1 MLESERWTRPP
12 SPRTAQRRSHA
23 AHQCHL
29 MPPEAAA
36 QCCARAGCRHMAG
49 SKRRRWSSARGASR
63 ALQRRSLWGHHA
75 ASAGAGRAR
84 GKGEGQLT
92 TIRPTKT
99 GAMVPTL
106 PFTPSSA
113 MTKMEEGREEKA
125 GERCG
130 RGGDDG
136 VRRDCRQPA
145 PACPRWGDH
154 GSAWGR
160 CEGARYALWQA
171 CWPRSPA

>member
-1 MLESERWTRPP
+1 MLESERWIRPP

-23 AHQCHL
+23 AHHCYL

-36 QCCARAGCRHMAG
+36 QCCARAGCRHMRWQQAPTLVERAG
-49 SKRRRWSSARGASR
+49 CLARTAAPQPLGASCSKRRRRSSARE
-63 ALQRRSLWGHHA
+63 RRGPTHDDKADEDGCHGPDSPVHA
-75 ASAGAGRAR
+75 VVSDDENGG
-84 GKGEGQLT
+84 
-92 TIRPTKT
+92 
-99 GAMVPTL
+99 
-106 PFTPSSA
+106 
-113 MTKMEEGREEKA
+113 EEKA

-160 CEGARYALWQA
+160 CEGARHALWQA

>member
-1 MLESERWTRPP
+1 
-12 SPRTAQRRSHA
+12 
-23 AHQCHL
+23 
-29 MPPEAAA
+29 
-36 QCCARAGCRHMAG
+36 MAG

-113 MTKMEEGREEKA
+113 MTKMEERKKREKDA
-125 GERCG
+125 GEEETM
-130 RGGDDG
+130 
-136 VRRDCRQPA
+136 A
-145 PACPRWGDH
+145 
-154 GSAWGR
+154 
-160 CEGARYALWQA
+160 
-171 CWPRSPA
+171 